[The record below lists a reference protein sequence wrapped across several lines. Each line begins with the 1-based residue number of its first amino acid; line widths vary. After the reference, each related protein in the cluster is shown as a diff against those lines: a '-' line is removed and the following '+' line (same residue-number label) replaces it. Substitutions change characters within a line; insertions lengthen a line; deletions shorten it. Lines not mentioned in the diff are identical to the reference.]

1 VSPSNRVPLRAGV
14 LVVLLT
20 AVACD
25 GGPQPTGMPP
35 GAPSVDAML
44 QTLGRD
50 VTTAVARGYVPGRSG
65 EVLLV
70 PAPWNVLG
78 QWNDGLRGAD
88 DPRTTHATPWS
99 YHQRVPIVLYGPGH
113 VRPGYASGR
122 SIDVADLAPTFA
134 ELLGHPFD
142 APAGRPLRDA
152 LLPPGERAEPPWV
165 IVLVAY
171 DGGGWNVL
179 DRWPDAWPELAR
191 LARDGAV
198 YTNATVGSAPSLT
211 APVHATMG
219 TGGYPRTH
227 GLPENTARL
236 PNGEISE
243 IFFREAD
250 PVLLRG
256 PTVADSWDAANGNR
270 PWVGLLGFESWHLG
284 MMGKGARAPGGD
296 RDVAI
301 LWDREEFEFRTNEEA
316 YRFPDDLAPV
326 DELDGFL
333 AELDASDGARDGRWR
348 NTDVSGA
355 ETFPIP
361 GTPAF
366 VRFQGMVLDRLV
378 ASEPVG
384 RDAVADFL
392 FVEMKSADYA
402 GHIFNMVGE
411 EVGDVLAAQ
420 DRVLAD
426 LVRRLDVEVGR
437 GRWILALTA
446 DHGQTPNPSESG
458 GLRIDR
464 LALEADLRA
473 AFGEDVIEAVHPS
486 ELYLN
491 VDALAEAGFTVEEV
505 ARFIGAYRY
514 RDGIPS
520 GTDLGEIPREVLD
533 RPVFAGA
540 IPGDVV
546 EAMSPADLAALGPG
560 AFPEGDLTTPP
571 ADVGAAIRR

>member
-1 VSPSNRVPLRAGV
+1 PLRAVV
-14 LVVLLT
+14 LVMVVAALGL
-20 AVACD
+20 ACD
-25 GGPQPTGMPP
+25 GEPTPTGAPP
-35 GAPSVDAML
+35 GAPTVDAML
-44 QTLGRD
+44 RTLGRD

-78 QWNDGLRGAD
+78 QWNDGLRAED
-88 DPRTTHATPWS
+88 DPRTTHATPWA

-113 VRPGYASGR
+113 VRSGFTSDR
-122 SIDVADLAPTFA
+122 SVDVADLAPTFA
-134 ELLGHPFD
+134 ELLGHPFE

-152 LLPPGERAEPPWV
+152 LVPTADRAEPPRL

-191 LARDGAV
+191 VARAGAV
-198 YTNATVGSAPSLT
+198 YTNGTVGSAPSLT

-236 PNGEISE
+236 PGGEVSE
-243 IFFREAD
+243 IFYREAD

-270 PWVGLLGFESWHLG
+270 AWVGLLGFESWHLG
-284 MMGKGARAPGGD
+284 MMGKGARVPGGD

-316 YRFPDDLAPV
+316 YRFPADLPPV
-326 DELDGFL
+326 DELDSFL
-333 AELDASDGARDGRWR
+333 ADLDASDGARDGRWR

-366 VRFQGMVLDRLV
+366 VRFQGMVLERLV
-378 ASEPVG
+378 AGEPMG
-384 RDAVADFL
+384 RDPLTDFL

-402 GHIFNMVGE
+402 GHIFNMVSD
-411 EVGDVLAAQ
+411 EVGEVLAAQ
-420 DRVLAD
+420 DEMLAG
-426 LVRRLDVEVGR
+426 LVRQLDARVGR
-437 GRWILALTA
+437 GRWVLAMTA
-446 DHGQTPNPSESG
+446 DHGQTPNPAESG

-464 LALEADLRA
+464 IALEADLRA

-486 ELYLN
+486 ELYLD
-491 VDALAEAGFTVEEV
+491 VDALADSGFTVEDV
-505 ARFIGAYRY
+505 ARFVGAYRY

-520 GTDLGEIPREVLD
+520 GTDRDGIPEEVLD
-533 RPVFAGA
+533 RAVFAGA
-540 IPGDVV
+540 IPGEVV

-571 ADVGAAIRR
+571 ADVGAAITR